1 MSHNFTTEIGR
12 MRTEE
17 AIARADRYRLARQAQ
32 RAKSQGHKRLSWS
45 RTFVYRRV
53 IAAVG
58 LSALMLFG
66 LVAVAQA
73 RPAGVGPSG
82 EVSDITATK
91 NHPQVKG
98 ENPGQPVRSE
108 HAYKGENPGQPVR
121 SEHAY
126 IAGDPNAVALRLR
139 AEYYRQR
146 YSDVATFS
154 GDAVAQLRALN
165 EPSVGTIDAVAQ
177 LRALNEPSVGT
188 TDAVALRLRAEYY
201 RQRYS
206 DVATF
211 SGNAVA
217 DLRALNEP
225 SVGTTTA
232 AIADLRSLN
241 EPSVGT
247 STDTIAQLRALN
259 EPSVGTSTDTV
270 AQLRAL
276 NEPSVG
282 TIDTVALRLRAEYYR
297 QLSGNVASFSNDAV
311 ADLRALNEPSA
322 GTITDAV
329 AQLRALNGSSAGS
342 ATQPVAQLRAMNE
355 PFSTT
360 NVPGAEASVEPE
372 EDFPLLQSLAVIAG
386 VLVLGSA
393 ALMVVVRNQQSPKTV

>member
-1 MSHNFTTEIGR
+1 MSHNFMTEIGR

-32 RAKSQGHKRLSWS
+32 RAKSEGHKRLSWS

-108 HAYKGENPGQPVR
+108 HAYLAGENPGQPVR

-126 IAGDPNAVALRLR
+126 LAGDPNAVALRLR

-146 YSDVATFS
+146 YGHVATFS
-154 GDAVAQLRALN
+154 SDAVADLRALN

-177 LRALNEPSVGT
+177 LRALNEPSSGT
-188 TDAVALRLRAEYY
+188 
-201 RQRYS
+201 
-206 DVATF
+206 
-211 SGNAVA
+211 
-217 DLRALNEP
+217 
-225 SVGTTTA
+225 
-232 AIADLRSLN
+232 I
-241 EPSVGT
+241 
-247 STDTIAQLRALN
+247 
-259 EPSVGTSTDTV
+259 DTV

-276 NEPSVG
+276 NEPSGG
-282 TIDTVALRLRAEYYR
+282 TIDTVALRLRAEHYR
-297 QLSGNVASFSNDAV
+297 QLYGHAATFSGGAV
-311 ADLRALNEPSA
+311 ADLRELNEPSG
-322 GTITDAV
+322 GTIDAV
-329 AQLRALNGSSAGS
+329 AQLRALNGSSAGT
-342 ATQPVAQLRAMNE
+342 APEPVAQLRAMNE

-360 NVPGAEASVEPE
+360 NVPGSEASVEPE

-393 ALMVVVRNQQSPKTV
+393 ALMVVVRNQQSPKTI